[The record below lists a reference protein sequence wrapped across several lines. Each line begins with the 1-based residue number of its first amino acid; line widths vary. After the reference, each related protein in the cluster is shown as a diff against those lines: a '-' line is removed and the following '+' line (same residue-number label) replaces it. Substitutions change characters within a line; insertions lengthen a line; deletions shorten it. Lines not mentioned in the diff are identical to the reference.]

1 MERSLA
7 FSKMVQ
13 SVAFK
18 AIASGGEGMRLHT
31 TVMPQPCSLHDVLR
45 NMLPDRWTDLI
56 FSLLVS

>member
-45 NMLPDRWTDLI
+45 N
-56 FSLLVS
+56 LLQTGGWI